1 MSGSISTPA
10 GSSIAH
16 AAKPNRTAARTVV
29 TRYPRFKAPI
39 GASSSPARTTYTPTI
54 EANTPN
60 PRATSGNRT
69 PRTPNHGNSAT
80 PRTIAP
86 MFSAAGDSKRSAPRT
101 AGEGKPD
108 DGKTGYRA
116 ASKRYHEGV
125 VERPHRT
132 RSGADVR
139 ANRDLHPDVAGQCRE
154 RRAECERASGLQAQH
169 KGVRFPTRHPLP
181 KDRHGEDDGKDRSD
195 DCDRL
200 VLPAQEGAGSLLNR
214 RRNLPHPLGAR
225 VLSEDAPRQ
234 DSREAERREDRDW
247 DDEGQIKLRDGVP
260 SSAVSAAASCSTYLG
275 FDGSL
280 RRRTSRRGSRH
291 SRGRSSRPSREVAPG
306 HRVPCSARRS

>member
-86 MFSAAGDSKRSAPRT
+86 MFSAA
-101 AGEGKPD
+101 
-108 DGKTGYRA
+108 A